1 MKPGIKDV
9 AKVAGV
15 SPTTVSRVL
24 NDRGYISEETRKK
37 VYRAMKTIDYTPN
50 EIARALLNNRT
61 YLVGVIVPSISSPF
75 HGQVVQYVEQF
86 LAKDNYKT
94 LLCNSKNRS
103 DTEKEYVSMLR
114 RNQVDG
120 IIVGTHNE
128 NLKEYEEAK
137 LPIVAIDR
145 YIAKDVATVSCDNYI
160 AGKIATER
168 LIAKGCRHILCIRG
182 NSRLKMP
189 GNDRSRAYMETM
201 KRYHYEPLIMEV
213 EFIKTI
219 EEKKKL
225 VSEMLGKHPEIDG
238 VFAGDDTLAVLVLNL
253 AREKGIQIPKDM
265 KVIGVDGAEQ
275 TLSMVPELTT
285 VQQPIEAIARVTVQ
299 TLIDQIEGK
308 EVESHT
314 DLPVRLIEGTT
325 A

>member
-1 MKPGIKDV
+1 M
-9 AKVAGV
+9 
-15 SPTTVSRVL
+15 
-24 NDRGYISEETRKK
+24 
-37 VYRAMKTIDYTPN
+37 
-50 EIARALLNNRT
+50 
-61 YLVGVIVPSISSPF
+61 
-75 HGQVVQYVEQF
+75 
-86 LAKDNYKT
+86 
-94 LLCNSKNRS
+94 
-103 DTEKEYVSMLR
+103 
-114 RNQVDG
+114 DG

-225 VSEMLGKHPEIDG
+225 VSEMLEKHPEIDG

>member
-1 MKPGIKDV
+1 
-9 AKVAGV
+9 
-15 SPTTVSRVL
+15 
-24 NDRGYISEETRKK
+24 
-37 VYRAMKTIDYTPN
+37 
-50 EIARALLNNRT
+50 
-61 YLVGVIVPSISSPF
+61 
-75 HGQVVQYVEQF
+75 
-86 LAKDNYKT
+86 
-94 LLCNSKNRS
+94 
-103 DTEKEYVSMLR
+103 
-114 RNQVDG
+114 
-120 IIVGTHNE
+120 
-128 NLKEYEEAK
+128 
-137 LPIVAIDR
+137 
-145 YIAKDVATVSCDNYI
+145 
-160 AGKIATER
+160 
-168 LIAKGCRHILCIRG
+168 
-182 NSRLKMP
+182 
-189 GNDRSRAYMETM
+189 METM

-225 VSEMLGKHPEIDG
+225 VSEMLEKHPEIDG